1 MPDSAYITVVR
12 RYRPHDQG
20 LQDYHPAFE
29 AGRLETASEENVTDE
44 TNGSPRLVGPRSTV
58 TEQYVPKWKQLLIA
72 RAQSTPGQPLV
83 CPPASCLPASWPWS
97 PAAS

>member
-20 LQDYHPAFE
+20 LQDYHP
-29 AGRLETASEENVTDE
+29 V
-44 TNGSPRLVGPRSTV
+44 
-58 TEQYVPKWKQLLIA
+58 QKWKQLLFA
-72 RAQSTPGQPLV
+72 MAHLTPGQPLV